1 MDALLKAFGSQKSIA
16 DALGITESA
25 VSQWFKAGKVP
36 PARALEIVRLTRGAV
51 KLKEIV
57 GDE

>member
-1 MDALLKAFGSQKSIA
+1 MDALLKAFGSQKAIA

-36 PARALEIVRLTRGAV
+36 PVRALEIVRLTKGAV

>member
-1 MDALLKAFGSQKSIA
+1 MGTLLKAFGSQKAIA

-36 PARALEIVRLTRGAV
+36 PARALEIVRLTKGAV

>member
-1 MDALLKAFGSQKSIA
+1 MDALLKAFGSQKAIA
-16 DALGITESA
+16 DSLGITESA

-36 PARALEIVRLTRGAV
+36 PARALEIVRLTKGAV
-51 KLKEIV
+51 KLKEIM

>member
-1 MDALLKAFGSQKSIA
+1 MEALLKAFGSQKAIS

-36 PARALEIVRLTRGAV
+36 VSRALEIVRITKGKV
-51 KLKEIV
+51 KLKEMV

>member
-1 MDALLKAFGSQKSIA
+1 MEALLKAFGSQKAIA

-36 PARALEIVRLTRGAV
+36 VARALEIVRITKGKV
-51 KLKEIV
+51 KLKEMV

>member
-1 MDALLKAFGSQKSIA
+1 MEALLMAFGSQKAIA

-36 PARALEIVRLTRGAV
+36 ASRALEIVRITKGKV
-51 KLKEIV
+51 KLKEII